1 MPDRFSDR
9 SPDRPSEDDLRAHAA
24 FEAGRSES
32 GIGAAVTQAG
42 YSDGELFWECIVS
55 DGQEWHFIRV
65 LGVDLPPSED
75 LPTEDIEHGVE
86 RFAATLPPSDR
97 LNALLSANPLHVDR
111 NCTVSA

>member
-24 FEAGRSES
+24 FEAGRSSS

-55 DGQEWHFIRV
+55 DGREWHFIRV
-65 LGVDLPPSED
+65 LSGSIFRPPKTSRSK
-75 LPTEDIEHGVE
+75 TSST
-86 RFAATLPPSDR
+86 AWSDSR
-97 LNALLSANPLHVDR
+97 PLCR
-111 NCTVSA
+111 SRTA